1 MRSFDIRL
9 ALLLVLLLPA
19 AAIPGACA
27 QPATQASSAQAV
39 AQRAPPAAN
48 LRVAQAGAQS
58 APPTANPPVTQAAP
72 QVAAPAQPS
81 GGPLNLLISYR
92 SEPANRPAFRAYLQ
106 KEGHTRFEKFKHD
119 GVLQSYL
126 VLFNPVTSS
135 GTWDALIILTFAH
148 YADTR
153 GWMEIERT
161 APGGLSAA
169 GLRLAKPVDSYF
181 ADLRW
186 QGATDEAATDR
197 DSIYYVIPYEY
208 TSAGEYEKYVD
219 AYVVPQVKGWM
230 REGVLSSYRLF
241 LNRFGT
247 GRPWDSL
254 FIYQYRDL
262 EAFGRRDEIVA
273 KVRGTLVG
281 DPAWKHYSDIKQTL
295 RTESENT
302 IAEDLAPR

>member
-1 MRSFDIRL
+1 MRIFDAAARIRRSLLL
-9 ALLLVLLLPA
+9 ALVLPA
-19 AAIPGACA
+19 AALAQSVTQPATAAVTQSATQPDATA
-27 QPATQASSAQAV
+27 QPA
-39 AQRAPPAAN
+39 
-48 LRVAQAGAQS
+48 
-58 APPTANPPVTQAAP
+58 
-72 QVAAPAQPS
+72 

-92 SEPANRPAFRAYLQ
+92 SEPVNRPAFRTYLQ
-106 KEGHTRFEKFKHD
+106 KEGRARLEKFKHD
-119 GVLQSYL
+119 GVLESYL
-126 VLFNPVTSS
+126 VLFNPVTNS
-135 GTWDALIILTFAH
+135 GTWDALIVLKFAR

-153 GWMEIERT
+153 RWMDIERT

-186 QGATDEAATDR
+186 QGATDEAATER

-208 TSAGEYEKYVD
+208 SNAGEYEKYVD

-241 LNRFGT
+241 MNRFGT

-254 FIYQYRDL
+254 FVYQYRDL
-262 EAFGRRDEIVA
+262 EAFGRRDEIVS

-281 DPAWKHYSDIKQTL
+281 DPVWKHYSDIKQTL

-302 IAEDLAPR
+302 IAEDLDAGDAAGP

>member
-1 MRSFDIRL
+1 MRSFAIPRL
-9 ALLLVLLLPA
+9 LLLVLVLPMA
-19 AAIPGACA
+19 AAA
-27 QPATQASSAQAV
+27 QPVTQ
-39 AQRAPPAAN
+39 
-48 LRVAQAGAQS
+48 
-58 APPTANPPVTQAAP
+58 PVTQADATE
-72 QVAAPAQPS
+72 QPT

-92 SEPANRPAFRAYLQ
+92 SEPANRPAFRTYLQ
-106 KEGHTRFEKFKHD
+106 GEGRARLEKFRHD
-119 GVLQSYL
+119 GVLKSYL

-135 GTWDALIILTFAH
+135 GTWDALTILTFAR

-153 GWMEIERT
+153 RWMDIERT
-161 APGGLSAA
+161 APGGLNAT
-169 GLRLAKPVDSYF
+169 GLRLAKPLDSYF

-186 QGATDEAATDR
+186 QGATDDAATER

-208 TSAGEYEKYVD
+208 SSVGEYEKYVD
-219 AYVVPQVKGWM
+219 AYVVPQVRGWM

-262 EAFGRRDEIVA
+262 DAFGRRDEIVS
-273 KVRGTLVG
+273 KVRATLVG
-281 DPAWKHYSDIKQTL
+281 DSTWKHYSDIKQTL

-302 IAEDLAPR
+302 IAEDLAGR

>member
-1 MRSFDIRL
+1 MSIR
-9 ALLLVLLLPA
+9 ALLLLWVVFL
-19 AAIPGACA
+19 PGA
-27 QPATQASSAQAV
+27 
-39 AQRAPPAAN
+39 
-48 LRVAQAGAQS
+48 AGAQVVS
-58 APPTANPPVTQAAP
+58 QAVSQAPAM
-72 QVAAPAQPS
+72 AQPS

-92 SEPANRPAFRAYLQ
+92 SEPENRPAFRTYLQ
-106 KEGHTRFEKFKHD
+106 GEGRTRLEKFKHD
-119 GVLQSYL
+119 GVLRSYR

-135 GTWDALIILTFAH
+135 GTWDALVILTFAR

-153 GWMEIERT
+153 RWMDIERT

-186 QGATDEAATDR
+186 QGATDEAATER

-208 TSAGEYEKYVD
+208 SNAGQYEKYVD
-219 AYVVPQVKGWM
+219 AYVVPQVQGWM

-247 GRPWDSL
+247 GRPWDAL
-254 FIYQYRDL
+254 FIYQYRNL

-273 KVRGTLVG
+273 KVRDTLKD
-281 DPAWKHYSDIKQTL
+281 DPVWKHYSDIKQTL

-302 IAEDLAPR
+302 IAEDPGPGH

>member
-1 MRSFDIRL
+1 MRIFDVTAGIRRL
-9 ALLLVLLLPA
+9 LLLVLLLPA
-19 AAIPGACA
+19 ATVAQSVTQADAAA
-27 QPATQASSAQAV
+27 QPA
-39 AQRAPPAAN
+39 
-48 LRVAQAGAQS
+48 
-58 APPTANPPVTQAAP
+58 
-72 QVAAPAQPS
+72 

-92 SEPANRPAFRAYLQ
+92 SEPANRPAFRVYLQ
-106 KEGHTRFEKFKHD
+106 HEGRARLEKFKHD
-119 GVLQSYL
+119 GVLESYL
-126 VLFNPVTSS
+126 VLFNPVTNS
-135 GTWDALIILTFAH
+135 GTWDALTILKFAH

-153 GWMEIERT
+153 RWMEVERT

-169 GLRLAKPVDSYF
+169 GLRLAKPVDSFF

-186 QGATDEAATDR
+186 QGATAEAASER

-208 TSAGEYEKYVD
+208 SNAGEYEKYVD

-230 REGVLSSYRLF
+230 REGVLSGYRLYM
-241 LNRFGT
+241 NRFST

-262 EAFGRRDEIVA
+262 DAFGRRDEIVA

-281 DPAWKHYSDIKQTL
+281 DPVWKHFSDIKQTL

-302 IAEDLAPR
+302 IAEDLAAK

>member
-1 MRSFDIRL
+1 MRIFDAATGIRR
-9 ALLLVLLLPA
+9 LLLLALLLPA
-19 AAIPGACA
+19 AA
-27 QPATQASSAQAV
+27 V
-39 AQRAPPAAN
+39 AQ
-48 LRVAQAGAQS
+48 S
-58 APPTANPPVTQAAP
+58 VTQANP
-72 QVAAPAQPS
+72 AAQAS

-92 SEPANRPAFRAYLQ
+92 SEPANRPAFRTYLQ
-106 KEGHTRFEKFKHD
+106 QEGHARLEKFKHE

-126 VLFNPVTSS
+126 VLFNPVTNS
-135 GTWDALIILTFAH
+135 GTWDALIILQFAR

-153 GWMEIERT
+153 RWMDIEKK
-161 APGGLSAA
+161 APGGLSPA
-169 GLRLAKPVDSYF
+169 GLRLAKPVDSFF

-186 QGATDEAATDR
+186 QGGIDEAATER

-208 TSAGEYEKYVD
+208 SSAGDYEKYVD

-230 REGVLSSYRLF
+230 REGVLSSYRLYM
-241 LNRFGT
+241 NRFPT

-262 EAFGRRDEIVA
+262 EAFGHRDEIVS

-281 DPAWKHYSDIKQTL
+281 DPVWKHYSDIKQTL

-302 IAEDLAPR
+302 IAEDLATVEP

>member
-1 MRSFDIRL
+1 
-9 ALLLVLLLPA
+9 LLFVLLLPA
-19 AAIPGACA
+19 VAAA
-27 QPATQASSAQAV
+27 QSVTQSAT
-39 AQRAPPAAN
+39 P
-48 LRVAQAGAQS
+48 AGA
-58 APPTANPPVTQAAP
+58 TTK
-72 QVAAPAQPS
+72 PA

-106 KEGHTRFEKFKHD
+106 GEGHARLEKFKHD
-119 GVLQSYL
+119 GVLQGYL
-126 VLFNPVTSS
+126 VLFNPVTNS
-135 GTWDALIILTFAH
+135 GTWDALIVLTFAR

-153 GWMEIERT
+153 RWMDIERT

-169 GLRLAKPVDSYF
+169 GLRLTKPVDSYF

-186 QGATDEAATDR
+186 QGATDAAATER

-208 TSAGEYEKYVD
+208 STAGQYEKYVD
-219 AYVVPQVKGWM
+219 AYVIPQVKGWM
-230 REGVLSSYRLF
+230 REGVLSSYRLYM
-241 LNRFGT
+241 NRFPT

-262 EAFGRRDEIVA
+262 EAFGHRDEIVS

-281 DPAWKHYSDIKQTL
+281 DPIWKHYSDIKQTL

-302 IAEDLAPR
+302 IAEDLATVKP

>member
-1 MRSFDIRL
+1 MRRFDIRL
-9 ALLLVLLLPA
+9 LWVMVLSAAATPA
-19 AAIPGACA
+19 AAQSATQAAQPVAQVGAAA
-27 QPATQASSAQAV
+27 QPA
-39 AQRAPPAAN
+39 
-48 LRVAQAGAQS
+48 
-58 APPTANPPVTQAAP
+58 
-72 QVAAPAQPS
+72 

-106 KEGHTRFEKFKHD
+106 KEGHARLEKFKHD
-119 GVLQSYL
+119 GVLKSYL

-135 GTWDALIILTFAH
+135 GTWDALIILTFAR

-153 GWMEIERT
+153 RWMDIERT

-186 QGATDEAATDR
+186 QGATDDAATER

-208 TSAGEYEKYVD
+208 SSAGEYEKYVD
-219 AYVVPQVKGWM
+219 TYVIPQVKGWM

-254 FIYQYRDL
+254 FVYQYRDL
-262 EAFGRRDEIVA
+262 EAFGRRDEIVS
-273 KVRGTLVG
+273 KVRKTLVD
-281 DPAWKHYSDIKQTL
+281 DPAWKHYSDIKQSL

-302 IAEDLAPR
+302 IAEDLQ

>member
-1 MRSFDIRL
+1 MRIFDAAAGIRR
-9 ALLLVLLLPA
+9 LLLLALLLPA
-19 AAIPGACA
+19 AA
-27 QPATQASSAQAV
+27 V
-39 AQRAPPAAN
+39 AQSVP
-48 LRVAQAGAQS
+48 Q
-58 APPTANPPVTQAAP
+58 ANPT
-72 QVAAPAQPS
+72 AQPS

-92 SEPANRPAFRAYLQ
+92 SEPANRPAFRTYLQ
-106 KEGHTRFEKFKHD
+106 QEGHARLEKFKHD
-119 GVLQSYL
+119 GVLESYL
-126 VLFNPVTSS
+126 VLFNPVTNS
-135 GTWDALIILTFAH
+135 GTWDALIILKFAR

-153 GWMEIERT
+153 RWMDIERK
-161 APGGLSAA
+161 APGGLSPA

-186 QGATDEAATDR
+186 QGGTEEAATVR

-208 TSAGEYEKYVD
+208 SSAGDYEKYVD

-230 REGVLSSYRLF
+230 REGVLSSYRLYM
-241 LNRFGT
+241 NRFPT

-262 EAFGRRDEIVA
+262 EAFGHRDEIVS

-281 DPAWKHYSDIKQTL
+281 DPVWKHYSDIKQTL

-302 IAEDLAPR
+302 IAEDLATVKP

>member
-1 MRSFDIRL
+1 MPSLTPGWR
-9 ALLLVLLLPA
+9 LLLLIIFLPVA
-19 AAIPGACA
+19 AAQTGT
-27 QPATQASSAQAV
+27 QNVAT
-39 AQRAPPAAN
+39 APPA
-48 LRVAQAGAQS
+48 
-58 APPTANPPVTQAAP
+58 
-72 QVAAPAQPS
+72 

-106 KEGHTRFEKFKHD
+106 QEGHARLEKFKHD
-119 GVLQSYL
+119 GVLQGYL
-126 VLFNPVTSS
+126 LLFNPVTNS
-135 GTWDALIILTFAH
+135 GTWDALLMLSFAR

-153 GWMEIERT
+153 KWMDIERT

-181 ADLRW
+181 ADLQW
-186 QGATDEAATDR
+186 HGGTADAATER

-208 TSAGEYEKYVD
+208 SNAGQYAKYVD
-219 AYVVPQVKGWM
+219 AYVVPQVEGWM

-241 LNRFGT
+241 MNRFPT

-262 EAFGRRDEIVA
+262 EAFGRRDEVVA
-273 KVRGTLVG
+273 KVRATLTDNPV
-281 DPAWKHYSDIKQTL
+281 WKQYSDIKQTL

-302 IAEDLAPR
+302 IAEDLGAPETRGPASGKPAF

>member
-1 MRSFDIRL
+1 VRKLNAAAGIRR
-9 ALLLVLLLPA
+9 LLLCVLLVPTA
-19 AAIPGACA
+19 ALA
-27 QPATQASSAQAV
+27 QTVASASAATAPSASVSANAPATA
-39 AQRAPPAAN
+39 
-48 LRVAQAGAQS
+48 L
-58 APPTANPPVTQAAP
+58 
-72 QVAAPAQPS
+72 PS

-106 KEGHTRFEKFKHD
+106 KDGRARLDKFKHD
-119 GVLQSYL
+119 GVLESYL

-135 GTWDALIILTFAH
+135 GTWDALIVLKFAR

-153 GWMEIERT
+153 RWMDIERT
-161 APGGLSAA
+161 APGGLSPA

-186 QGATDEAATDR
+186 QGSTAEAATDR

-208 TSAGEYEKYVD
+208 SNGGDYEKYVD

-230 REGVLSSYRLF
+230 HEGILSSYRLF
-241 LNRFGT
+241 MNRFGT

-254 FIYQYRDL
+254 FVYQYRDL
-262 EAFGRRDEIVA
+262 EAFGRRDETVS

-281 DPAWKHYSDIKQTL
+281 DPTWKHYSDIKQTL
-295 RTESENT
+295 RTESENI
-302 IAEDLAPR
+302 IAEDLAVK

>member
-1 MRSFDIRL
+1 MRTFNVGRRVLLFVL
-9 ALLLVLLLPA
+9 ALGAVVGAVGTTGVA
-19 AAIPGACA
+19 AAAT
-27 QPATQASSAQAV
+27 QPA
-39 AQRAPPAAN
+39 
-48 LRVAQAGAQS
+48 
-58 APPTANPPVTQAAP
+58 
-72 QVAAPAQPS
+72 

-106 KEGHTRFEKFKHD
+106 GEGHARLEKFKHD
-119 GVLQSYL
+119 GVLQRYL
-126 VLFNPVTSS
+126 ILFNPVTNS
-135 GTWDALIILTFAH
+135 GTWDALIILSFAR

-153 GWMEIERT
+153 RWMDIERT

-169 GLRLAKPVDSYF
+169 GLRLAKPVDSFF
-181 ADLRW
+181 ADLPW
-186 QGATDEAATDR
+186 QGGGTTEANAGS

-208 TSAGEYEKYVD
+208 TSGAGEYSKYVD
-219 AYVVPQVKGWM
+219 AYVIPQVEGWM

-241 LNRFGT
+241 MNRFPT

-262 EAFGRRDEIVA
+262 EAFGHRDEVVA
-273 KVRGTLVG
+273 KVRATLVG

-302 IAEDLAPR
+302 IAEELGAK

>member
-1 MRSFDIRL
+1 MRIFDAAAGIGR
-9 ALLLVLLLPA
+9 LLLLALLLPA
-19 AAIPGACA
+19 AAARLPLGAH
-27 QPATQASSAQAV
+27 SAGHSGDYSV
-39 AQRAPPAAN
+39 AHSADHSARRHGAAGRRPPEPVDLLSQRARESSRLPRLPAEG
-48 LRVAQAGAQS
+48 RAG
-58 APPTANPPVTQAAP
+58 TAGKVQ
-72 QVAAPAQPS
+72 
-81 GGPLNLLISYR
+81 
-92 SEPANRPAFRAYLQ
+92 
-106 KEGHTRFEKFKHD
+106 TRWCARE
-119 GVLQSYL
+119 LL
-126 VLFNPVTSS
+126 VLFNPVTNS
-135 GTWDALIILTFAH
+135 GTWDALIILKFAR

-153 GWMEIERT
+153 RWMDIERT

-186 QGATDEAATDR
+186 QGATDEAATEG

-208 TSAGEYEKYVD
+208 SNAGDYTKYVD

-241 LNRFGT
+241 MNRFGT

-262 EAFGRRDEIVA
+262 EAFGRRDEIVS
-273 KVRGTLVG
+273 KVRATLVG
-281 DPAWKHYSDIKQTL
+281 DPVWKHYSDIKQTL

-302 IAEDLAPR
+302 IAEDLAAGHAVEP

>member
-1 MRSFDIRL
+1 MRNFDIRL
-9 ALLLVLLLPA
+9 ALLFALFLPVAVIPEA
-19 AAIPGACA
+19 AA
-27 QPATQASSAQAV
+27 QPAPRS
-39 AQRAPPAAN
+39 
-48 LRVAQAGAQS
+48 
-58 APPTANPPVTQAAP
+58 
-72 QVAAPAQPS
+72 AAPAQS
-81 GGPLNLLISYR
+81 SSGPLNLLISYR
-92 SEPANRPAFRAYLQ
+92 SDPANRPAFRAYLQ
-106 KEGHTRFEKFKHD
+106 NEGHTRLEKFKHD

-135 GTWDALIILTFAH
+135 GTWDALILLTFAR

-153 GWMEIERT
+153 RWMDIERSS
-161 APGGLSAA
+161 PGGLSAA
-169 GLRLAKPVDSYF
+169 GLRLARPVDSYF

-186 QGATDEAATDR
+186 QGATEEAATDR

-219 AYVVPQVKGWM
+219 TYVVPQVKGWM
-230 REGVLSSYRLF
+230 RAGVLSSYRLF

-262 EAFGRRDEIVA
+262 GAFGRRDEIVA
-273 KVRGTLVG
+273 KVRGTLVA